1 MATEKRKT
9 ADDRPRYTEDA
20 IRDAMSR
27 DTLNRPPE
35 EPPTIKIKLT
45 RRTVAK
51 ARDFLWR
58 LFG

>member
-1 MATEKRKT
+1 MATEKRK
-9 ADDRPRYTEDA
+9 PEDA
-20 IRDAMSR
+20 IRDVMSR

-45 RRTVAK
+45 RKTREK
-51 ARDFLWR
+51 AAAVWKR